1 MLDQKI
7 NVSNILISPKFKDDS
22 MSIEV
27 KKKNFYNMFNFTL
40 DQEEDGVKY
49 EVEIFFSLLYSL
61 NHS

>member
-7 NVSNILISPKFKDDS
+7 NFSNILISPKFKDDS